1 MHRLPLS
8 GVLYV
13 AGGAPLSRVVSGS
26 HWGHWGTALE
36 FALQGLYTLS
46 MAMTLEQLAEEAMKL
61 PAESRAVLA
70 DQLVE
75 SLDLAEPDAIQRL
88 WAAEAIRRRDEVR
101 SGKVKPVPGGEVIA
115 EVRRL
120 VGR

>member
-1 MHRLPLS
+1 MWN
-8 GVLYV
+8 YENC
-13 AGGAPLSRVVSGS
+13 APNDNRYRFTLEHTLELAPGS
-26 HWGHWGTALE
+26 V
-36 FALQGLYTLS
+36 YTLA
-46 MAMTLEQLAEEAMKL
+46 MALTLEQLAEEAMKL

-70 DQLVE
+70 DQIVE

-88 WAAEAIRRRDEVR
+88 WAAEALRRRDEVR
-101 SGKVKPVPGGEVIA
+101 SGRVKPIPGEEVIA

>member
-1 MHRLPLS
+1 
-8 GVLYV
+8 
-13 AGGAPLSRVVSGS
+13 
-26 HWGHWGTALE
+26 
-36 FALQGLYTLS
+36 
-46 MAMTLEQLAEEAMKL
+46 MTLEQLAEEAMKL

-75 SLDLAEPDAIQRL
+75 SLDLAEPDAIQRF

-101 SGKVKPVPGGEVIA
+101 SDKVKPVPGGEVIA

>member
-1 MHRLPLS
+1 MAVYVSRDLCMSGGHSLPLTQS
-8 GVLYV
+8 
-13 AGGAPLSRVVSGS
+13 VSGS
-26 HWGHWGTALE
+26 HGRASV
-36 FALQGLYTLS
+36 YTLA
-46 MAMTLEQLAEEAMKL
+46 MALTLEQLAEEAMKL

-70 DQLVE
+70 DQIVE
-75 SLDLAEPDAIQRL
+75 SLDLAEPDTIQRL

-101 SGKVKPVPGGEVIA
+101 SGQVKAIPGEEVIS